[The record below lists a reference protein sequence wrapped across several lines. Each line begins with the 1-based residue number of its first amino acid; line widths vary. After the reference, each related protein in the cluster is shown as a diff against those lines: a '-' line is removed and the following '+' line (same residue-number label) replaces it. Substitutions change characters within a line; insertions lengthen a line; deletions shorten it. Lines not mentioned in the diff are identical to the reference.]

1 MHDGDID
8 CNQQLLS
15 EDEMSDEADQEKVDP
30 MILRF

>member
-15 EDEMSDEADQEKVDP
+15 EDEMSDKADLEKL
-30 MILRF
+30 IH